1 MEMETIILGVAI
13 FFGFYMAW
21 NIGANDVANSMGT
34 SVGSGALTLR
44 QAVVA
49 ASIFNFAGAVLLGG
63 NVTNT
68 IRKGMINPDIFVN
81 TPVLLVYGMLAA
93 LIATGLWLQLATYM
107 ALPVST
113 THSIVGAIIG
123 IGLIVGGIDA
133 LNWSKVFQ
141 IFASWLISP
150 ATGGLI
156 SFITFTFIKNK
167 IIDTEFPLK
176 NIKFYAPYLVFIVF
190 TTLSLS
196 LIYKGMKN
204 LHLNIPFGKAF
215 IISMGVGILSFL
227 VCNILMKRIK
237 EDQENNLDKEF
248 HKMEKIFGYLQIM
261 TACYVAFAHGANDV
275 ANSIGPLSAIVS
287 VIKTKTV
294 LMEVEVPFWVLA
306 LGGTGIAVGIS
317 TWGYKVMETIG
328 KKITELTPSRGFS
341 AEFGAATT
349 VLICSR
355 LGLPVSTTHT
365 LVGSIIGV
373 GMARGIA
380 SLNFQI
386 LKNIILSWFVTLPFT
401 AILSIIIYKVLVLL
415 LPITF

>member
-13 FFGFYMAW
+13 LFGFYMAW

-34 SVGSGALTLR
+34 SVGSGAFSLKH
-44 QAVVA
+44 AVVA

-81 TPVLLVYGMLAA
+81 TPTLLVYGMLAA

-113 THSIVGAIIG
+113 THSIVGAVIG

-204 LHLNIPFGKAF
+204 LYLNIPFSKAF
-215 IISMGVGILSFL
+215 IISTGVGILSFL

-287 VIKTKTV
+287 VIQTKTV

-380 SLNFQI
+380 SLNFKI

-401 AILSIIIYKVLVLL
+401 AILSIIIYKVLVSL

>member
-1 MEMETIILGVAI
+1 MTTEMIILVVAVS
-13 FFGFYMAW
+13 FGFYMAW

-34 SVGSGALTLR
+34 SVGSGALTLK
-44 QAVVA
+44 QAVIA

-68 IRKGMINPDIFVN
+68 IRKGMINPDIFVHS
-81 TPVLLVYGMLAA
+81 PILLALGMLAA
-93 LIATGLWLQLATYM
+93 LIATGLWLQLATYY

-133 LNWSKVFQ
+133 LNWGKIFQ

-150 ATGGLI
+150 VTGGLI
-156 SFITFTFIKNK
+156 SFITFTFIKRK
-167 IIDTEFPLK
+167 IIDTQFPIK
-176 NIKFYAPYLVFIVF
+176 NVKFYAPYLVFIIF
-190 TTLSLS
+190 ITLTLS

-215 IISMGVGILSFL
+215 IISLGVGILSFI

-237 EDQENNLDKEF
+237 EDHGNSLDKEF
-248 HKMEKIFGYLQIM
+248 HGMEKIFVYLQII
-261 TACYVAFAHGANDV
+261 TAFYVAFAHGANDV

-287 VIKTKTV
+287 VIQTNTV
-294 LMEVEVPFWVLA
+294 LMEVEVPFWILV
-306 LGGTGIAVGIS
+306 LGGTGIAIGIS

-349 VLICSR
+349 VLICFR
-355 LGLPVSTTHT
+355 LGLPISTTHT
-365 LVGSIIGV
+365 LVGSVIGV
-373 GMARGIA
+373 GLARGIA
-380 SLNFQI
+380 SLNFQVV
-386 LKNIILSWFVTLPFT
+386 KNIVLSWFVTLPFT
-401 AILSIIIYKVLVLL
+401 TILSIIIYKILVLL
-415 LPITF
+415 FI